1 MTNSIETPSRF
12 ACRSAARGSRRNPP
26 SVGGTRRGFTLVEL
40 LLAGLIVALIV
51 GAVGF
56 SLAQVGRARGT
67 ARVRLDAYLRADAAL
82 DTVRRDVQS
91 LIRSD
96 DLYLARVLLF
106 DDTALTPAGSV
117 ERDELLIFSTRLQ
130 AVRPIEYN
138 GEGGEY
144 ESQFR
149 VFDDDMGPGL
159 WQRRDP
165 VPDEFPGSGGVA
177 SPVADGLLS
186 LRIEAYDGDSWYDE
200 WDSDVSG
207 LPWAVRITVVASGA
221 PIGSDA
227 YAEEYPWVTL
237 RTVVP
242 IDRVPPP
249 PPIEEEELEADLDG
263 DGETTEQEAA
273 AASAAAAA
281 GVQLPQVIS
290 IPGGGAEGASLG
302 GAGGAGKGG
311 GGGPLG
317 GGGGGSGGGP
327 GGGKPKGGGNRGAA
341 PLSSGMRR

>member
-1 MTNSIETPSRF
+1 MTNSTESELR
-12 ACRSAARGSRRNPP
+12 AARDC
-26 SVGGTRRGFTLVEL
+26 SVGLRPSGRVGRRGFTLIEL
-40 LLAGLIVALIV
+40 LLAGLIVAMIV

-56 SLAQVGRARGT
+56 SLAQVGRARNT

-82 DTVRRDVQS
+82 DTLRRDVQS

-117 ERDELLIFSTRLQ
+117 ERDELLVFSTRLQ

-177 SPVADGLLS
+177 SPVADGVLS

-207 LPWAVRITVVASGA
+207 LPWAVRITVIASGA

-237 RTVVP
+237 RTVVS

-249 PPIEEEELEADLDG
+249 PPLEADEELDADFDG
-263 DGETTEQEAA
+263 DGQTTEQEAA
-273 AASAAAAA
+273 AASAASAA

-290 IPGGGAEGASLG
+290 IPAG
-302 GAGGAGKGG
+302 GAGGGSLEGAVGGGKGG
-311 GGGPLG
+311 DGPL
-317 GGGGGSGGGP
+317 GGGSGGGP